1 VRLPAG
7 VYSRDEE
14 IEAMKKGICWGCV
27 PGEANDLEGRL
38 RAAKEAGFDG
48 VELAVS
54 QPGAGPL
61 SLETT
66 EREVGQI
73 RETAAKVGVSLPSLM
88 GGVAAQGTPMLHPDP
103 AVRAACVENL
113 GRTLERAKWLGA
125 TAVLLHPGQLKPEMR
140 YDEAWTWTREGLKA
154 TIPHAERHGVSVAIE
169 NVWNKFI
176 LSPVEMQRMI
186 DEVNHPLIGTYFDV
200 GNCILYGYPEQ
211 WVAILG
217 KRIKK
222 VHVKDF
228 KRAVATGQGF
238 CQLLEGDADYPA
250 VVAELRRA
258 GYDDYLTSE
267 VSVRN
272 MSEGQGIAD
281 TAQRIGQIM
290 AM

>member
-1 VRLPAG
+1 
-7 VYSRDEE
+7 
-14 IEAMKKGICWGCV
+14 MKKGICWGCV

-48 VELAVS
+48 VELTIS
-54 QPGAGPL
+54 PPGGGPL
-61 SLETT
+61 TLETT
-66 EREVGQI
+66 EREAGHI
-73 RETAAKVGVSLPSLM
+73 RETAARLGVELPSLM
-88 GGVAAQGTPMLHPDP
+88 GGAAAQGTPVLHPDP
-103 AVRAACVENL
+103 NVRAECVEKL
-113 GRTLERAKWLGA
+113 GRALERARWLGA
-125 TAVLLHPGQLKPEMR
+125 TAVLLHPGQLKPETR
-140 YDEAWTWTREGLKA
+140 YDDAWTWTREALKA
-154 TIPHAERHGVSVAIE
+154 TIPYAERHGVALAIE

-176 LSPVEMQRMI
+176 LSPLEMQRMI
-186 DEVNHPLIGTYFDV
+186 DEVDHPLIGTYFDV

-217 KRIKK
+217 RRIKK

-238 CQLLEGDADYPA
+238 CQLLDGDAAYPA
-250 VVAELRRA
+250 VMAELRRA

-272 MSEGQGIAD
+272 MPEGQGIRD
-281 TAQRIGQIM
+281 TAERLDRIM